1 MAIVLSELK
10 PGTKLRTK
18 GGHKVIRWYTVEDIS
33 STFFPLRAV
42 IEVAKGVTEEHPY
55 NHNGRRYIN
64 TESELDL
71 MVGTR
76 KPKKRKRVEP
86 WPYDCMPEPL
96 RAIQCVKERDYQGIT
111 NANKCS
117 MTPQQ
122 NQLRY
127 NYTIGESDE
136 GLG

>member
-10 PGTKLRTK
+10 PGTKLRTR
-18 GGHKVIRWYTVEDIS
+18 GGHKVISWHTVEDSS

-71 MVGTR
+71 MVAQR
-76 KPKKRKRVEP
+76 RSKRKRVEP
-86 WPYDCMPEPL
+86 WPYDFMPEPL
-96 RAIQCVKERDYQGIT
+96 RAIAYIRAGEIDKVKLANKNYSTPATKGAIT
-111 NANKCS
+111 NIE
-117 MTPQQ
+117 
-122 NQLRY
+122 
-127 NYTIGESDE
+127 IGCTE
-136 GLG
+136 

>member
-10 PGTKLRTK
+10 SGTKLRTK

-64 TESELDL
+64 TASELDL
-71 MVGTR
+71 IVGTR

-96 RAIQCVKERDYQGIT
+96 RAIAYIRAGEISKVCLANKSYSTPTTKGAIT
-111 NANKCS
+111 NIEIG
-117 MTPQQ
+117 
-122 NQLRY
+122 
-127 NYTIGESDE
+127 YTE
-136 GLG
+136 

>member
-10 PGTKLRTK
+10 PGTKLRTR
-18 GGHKVIRWYTVEDIS
+18 GGHKVISWHTVEDSS

-42 IEVAKGVTEEHPY
+42 IEAAKGVTEEHPY

-71 MVGTR
+71 MVAQR
-76 KPKKRKRVEP
+76 RPKRRRVEP

-96 RAIQCVKERDYQGIT
+96 RAIAYIRAGEIDKVKLANKNYSTPATKGAIT
-111 NANKCS
+111 NIE
-117 MTPQQ
+117 
-122 NQLRY
+122 
-127 NYTIGESDE
+127 IGCTE
-136 GLG
+136 

>member
-18 GGHKVIRWYTVEDIS
+18 GGHKVISWHTVEDSS

-71 MVGTR
+71 MVAQR
-76 KPKKRKRVEP
+76 RSKRRRVEP
-86 WPYDCMPEPL
+86 WPYDCMPDPL
-96 RAIQCVKERDYQGIT
+96 SAIAYIRAGEISKVCLANKNYSTPATKGAIT
-111 NANKCS
+111 NIEIG
-117 MTPQQ
+117 
-122 NQLRY
+122 
-127 NYTIGESDE
+127 YTE
-136 GLG
+136 

>member
-10 PGTKLRTK
+10 PGTKLRTR

-42 IEVAKGVTEEHPY
+42 IEVAQGVIEEHPY

-71 MVGTR
+71 MVAPQGS
-76 KPKKRKRVEP
+76 KRRRVEP
-86 WPYDCMPEPL
+86 WPYDCMPEPM
-96 RAIQCVKERDYQGIT
+96 RAIAYIRSSEMDKVKFANKNKSYSTPATRGAIT
-111 NANKCS
+111 NIE
-117 MTPQQ
+117 
-122 NQLRY
+122 
-127 NYTIGESDE
+127 IGCIE
-136 GLG
+136 

>member
-18 GGHKVIRWYTVEDIS
+18 GGHKVISWHTVEDVS

-55 NHNGRRYIN
+55 TRNGRRYIN

-71 MVGTR
+71 MVATEV
-76 KPKKRKRVEP
+76 KRRRVEP

-96 RAIQCVKERDYQGIT
+96 RAIAYIRAGEISKVCLANKSYSTPTTRGAIT
-111 NANKCS
+111 NIE
-117 MTPQQ
+117 
-122 NQLRY
+122 
-127 NYTIGESDE
+127 IGYAE
-136 GLG
+136 

>member
-18 GGHKVIRWYTVEDIS
+18 GGHKVIRWYTVEDAS

-55 NHNGRRYIN
+55 NRNGRRYIN

-86 WPYDCMPEPL
+86 WPYDCMPDPI
-96 RAIQCVKERDYQGIT
+96 RAISYIRAGEIAKVCLANKSYSTPTTKGAIT
-111 NANKCS
+111 NIE
-117 MTPQQ
+117 
-122 NQLRY
+122 
-127 NYTIGESDE
+127 IGFTE
-136 GLG
+136 

>member
-64 TESELDL
+64 TASELDL
-71 MVGTR
+71 IVAQR
-76 KPKKRKRVEP
+76 RSKRKRVEP

-96 RAIQCVKERDYQGIT
+96 RAIAYIRAGEISKVCLANKSYSTPTTRGAIT
-111 NANKCS
+111 NIEIG
-117 MTPQQ
+117 
-122 NQLRY
+122 
-127 NYTIGESDE
+127 YTE
-136 GLG
+136 

>member
-18 GGHKVIRWYTVEDIS
+18 GGHKVISWHTVGDIS

-42 IEVAKGVTEEHPY
+42 IEVAKGVTEEYPY

-71 MVGTR
+71 MVAQR
-76 KPKKRKRVEP
+76 RSKRRRVEP
-86 WPYDCMPEPL
+86 WPYDCMPDPI
-96 RAIQCVKERDYQGIT
+96 RAISYIRAGEISKVCLANKSYSTPTTRGAIT
-111 NANKCS
+111 NIE
-117 MTPQQ
+117 
-122 NQLRY
+122 
-127 NYTIGESDE
+127 IGYAE
-136 GLG
+136 

>member
-10 PGTKLRTK
+10 PGTKLRTR
-18 GGHKVIRWYTVEDIS
+18 GGHKVISWHTVEDSS

-71 MVGTR
+71 MVAQR
-76 KPKKRKRVEP
+76 RSKRRRVEP

-96 RAIQCVKERDYQGIT
+96 RAIVYIRAGEIDKVKLANKNYSTPATKGAIT
-111 NANKCS
+111 NIE
-117 MTPQQ
+117 
-122 NQLRY
+122 
-127 NYTIGESDE
+127 IGCTE
-136 GLG
+136 

>member
-18 GGHKVIRWYTVEDIS
+18 GGHKVIRWYTVEDVS

-71 MVGTR
+71 MVAQR
-76 KPKKRKRVEP
+76 RSKRKRVEP
-86 WPYDCMPEPL
+86 WPYDCMPDPL
-96 RAIQCVKERDYQGIT
+96 RAIAYIRAGEISKVCL
-111 NANKCS
+111 ANKS
-117 MTPQQ
+117 YSTPTTKGAIA
-122 NQLRY
+122 NIE
-127 NYTIGESDE
+127 IGFAE
-136 GLG
+136 

>member
-10 PGTKLRTK
+10 PDTKLRTK
-18 GGHKVIRWYTVEDIS
+18 GGHKVISWYTVENSS

-71 MVGTR
+71 MVAQR
-76 KPKKRKRVEP
+76 RSKWRRVES

-96 RAIQCVKERDYQGIT
+96 RAIAYIRAGKIYKVKLADKNYSTPTTKGAIT
-111 NANKCS
+111 NIEIG
-117 MTPQQ
+117 
-122 NQLRY
+122 
-127 NYTIGESDE
+127 YTE
-136 GLG
+136 

>member
-10 PGTKLRTK
+10 PDTKLRTR
-18 GGHKVIRWYTVEDIS
+18 GGHKVIRWYTVEDS
-33 STFFPLRAV
+33 SWTFFPLRAV

-71 MVGTR
+71 MVAQR
-76 KPKKRKRVEP
+76 RSKRRRVEP
-86 WPYDCMPEPL
+86 WPYDCMPDPI
-96 RAIQCVKERDYQGIT
+96 RAMQCVEERDYKGIT
-111 NANKCS
+111 SANKCS
-117 MTPQQ
+117 MTQQQ
-122 NQLRY
+122 NRLRY
-127 NYTIGESDE
+127 NYTIGKSDE

>member
-18 GGHKVIRWYTVEDIS
+18 GDHKVIRWYTVEDIS

-64 TESELDL
+64 TASELDL
-71 MVGTR
+71 VVAQR
-76 KPKKRKRVEP
+76 RSKRKRVEP

-96 RAIQCVKERDYQGIT
+96 RAIAYIRAGEISKVCLANKSYSTPTTRGAIT
-111 NANKCS
+111 NIE
-117 MTPQQ
+117 
-122 NQLRY
+122 
-127 NYTIGESDE
+127 IGYAE
-136 GLG
+136 